1 MSYSK
6 HFGGTNG
13 VDLRHASDQPTEYHT
28 MYLSTVTGNDDSRL
42 NRRLQPR
49 RDDDPLYVSKFQTR
63 DVTGVVEA
71 EARVPVHFSA
81 TRKDVTGSLAKQFTE
96 DPQQGPATRIPKE
109 DRRVG
114 LAYEWHLT
122 RVAEKVPYS
131 QLPAP
136 QPSPVPP
143 DFPSQPVFTEPWA
156 KYNPDFYRQRAA
168 PVRSVGLDVTDIP
181 GATARLPK
189 EVTVRDP
196 LDYRDVPLSFSGSR
210 QPRVR
215 PEFRD
220 HLSVRDINA
229 KPLPQEREPFPPVA
243 EARPTVHVLTRQRG
257 PTDLSLTTGDVGAVP
272 RNPHDAA
279 MPMRGP
285 RWMRNPADSA
295 DIEGAQPRLKLPL
308 QERHARKLAQA
319 EERAQALEEGRR
331 AAAEVRLPQSTV
343 ASLLAGMARVDRD
356 SCGIVSA
363 FDARK
368 ALRVGLGA
376 DAAATAERA
385 LAGFTDNVGN
395 IKYRELH
402 DALARVA
409 VPDPEPAPRAAD
421 EAPRPAPQ
429 AAREAIQG
437 DAEAAAVTAPAQAEA
452 HEDAGRQG
460 DDGGAGPVGS
470 LVEWEA
476 GHEDGG
482 LGAAGGVSRGRK
494 WVPERANPRPK
505 RQVLANNPGRRGVQG
520 ATTGLIGTAS
530 AYIPTTERTGLSPP
544 SPAAASHP
552 ASPVEARRSGSPTAQ
567 PRRTPPGPRTLFAS
581 GGATLPVA
589 HAFLP
594 SGSAASR
601 APGSPAA
608 RGAPSPSQ
616 RGGAT
621 GEWGTARL
629 SVVTGRPLQLVP
641 ASKAEPEMGVSKRRA
656 REALQEELNTIADLP
671 L

>member
-1 MSYSK
+1 M
-6 HFGGTNG
+6 
-13 VDLRHASDQPTEYHT
+13 
-28 MYLSTVTGNDDSRL
+28 
-42 NRRLQPR
+42 
-49 RDDDPLYVSKFQTR
+49 
-63 DVTGVVEA
+63 
-71 EARVPVHFSA
+71 
-81 TRKDVTGSLAKQFTE
+81 
-96 DPQQGPATRIPKE
+96 
-109 DRRVG
+109 
-114 LAYEWHLT
+114 
-122 RVAEKVPYS
+122 
-131 QLPAP
+131 
-136 QPSPVPP
+136 
-143 DFPSQPVFTEPWA
+143 
-156 KYNPDFYRQRAA
+156 
-168 PVRSVGLDVTDIP
+168 
-181 GATARLPK
+181 
-189 EVTVRDP
+189 
-196 LDYRDVPLSFSGSR
+196 
-210 QPRVR
+210 
-215 PEFRD
+215 
-220 HLSVRDINA
+220 RDINA

-429 AAREAIQG
+429 AAREAIQASIDGIGHWEQEPRTASRDFFLLISRHALMCCCTQG

-460 DDGGAGPVGS
+460 DDGGAGVRRHASCVPMCSGMSGMSRCRLCQCGRVSPTPPCS
-470 LVEWEA
+470 LAPSQGPWAAWWSGRRATRTA
-476 GHEDGG
+476 GWGRRAASAAVASG
-482 LGAAGGVSRGRK
+482 CLKGPTLGPSGRSWPTTPAGGVSR
-494 WVPERANPRPK
+494 ER
-505 RQVLANNPGRRGVQG
+505 RRGSSGLRRLTVSAAEQRLWHRC
-520 ATTGLIGTAS
+520 ALHLCLVAHAIAIDLLTSSEDTDTTFTHRLAV
-530 AYIPTTERTGLSPP
+530 PQSP
-544 SPAAASHP
+544 
-552 ASPVEARRSGSPTAQ
+552 RRSARVSRRPAQ
-567 PRRTPPGPRTLFAS
+567 RRRRTPP
-581 GGATLPVA
+581 
-589 HAFLP
+589 
-594 SGSAASR
+594 
-601 APGSPAA
+601 AP
-608 RGAPSPSQ
+608 
-616 RGGAT
+616 
-621 GEWGTARL
+621 
-629 SVVTGRPLQLVP
+629 
-641 ASKAEPEMGVSKRRA
+641 
-656 REALQEELNTIADLP
+656 
-671 L
+671 